1 MFLNGVAFSPDGQ
14 RLATVSWDRT
24 AKVWDATSGQELVT
38 LSGHQDAVTGVA
50 FSPDGKL
57 LATSSFDGT
66 ARVYILDIPEL
77 FALARSRITRTL
89 TIAECKDYFQAESC
103 PALP

>member
-1 MFLNGVAFSPDGQ
+1 MFLLGVAFSPDSS
-14 RLATVSWDRT
+14 RLATASWDRT
-24 AKVWDATSGQELVT
+24 AKVWDVSNGQELIT
-38 LSGHQDAVTGVA
+38 LSGHQDAVTSVA

-77 FALARSRITRTL
+77 FALARTRITRQL
-89 TIAECKDYFQAESC
+89 TSAECKDYFQTETC

>member
-1 MFLNGVAFSPDGQ
+1 MLLLGVVFSPDSR

-24 AKVWDATSGQELVT
+24 AKVWDASSGQELVT

-57 LATSSFDGT
+57 LATSSFDGAT
-66 ARVYILDIPEL
+66 RVYILNIPDL
-77 FALARSRITRTL
+77 FALARTRITRQL
-89 TIAECKDYFQAESC
+89 TSAECKDYFQTETC
-103 PALP
+103 PPLP